1 MHSIQCIQL
10 LTYDLPSYIPE
21 IFPQVPGYFVGED
34 QGAESWEEGREVLLS
49 SQSFVFLS
57 VFVEDIHA
65 SILARGG
72 WPMHPYL
79 SPEDLSKDL
88 TLSDRNIGTLF
99 SAGGE
104 RSRDPVITLE
114 FFSLFS

>member
-10 LTYDLPSYIPE
+10 LTYHLPSYIPE

-49 SQSFVFLS
+49 SQSFVFLC

-72 WPMHPYL
+72 WPMHPYP

-99 SAGGE
+99 SAGGTVA
-104 RSRDPVITLE
+104 RSGYYTRVFQP
-114 FFSLFS
+114 F